1 MDVTNVR
8 RAKGKFFRVLQTAK
22 RSQTAVMTLK
32 PGEESGP
39 KANEH
44 PKSEQVLLVLE
55 GEVQAEVG
63 RARRRTLKAGD
74 AVLVPRGTA
83 HRFVN
88 KGERPALTFNV
99 YAPPAY
105 DPDESQ

>member
-1 MDVTNVR
+1 MDVANVR
-8 RAKGKFFRVLQTAK
+8 RAGGKFFRVLQTGK
-22 RSQTAVMTLK
+22 RSQTAVMALK

-44 PKSEQVLLVLE
+44 PRSEQVLLVLE
-55 GEVQAEVG
+55 GEVRAEVG

-74 AVLVPRGTA
+74 AVVVPPGTR

-88 KGERPALTFNV
+88 KGKRTARTLNF

-105 DPDESQ
+105 DPDESG

>member
-1 MDVTNVR
+1 MNVTNVR
-8 RAKGKFFRVLQTAK
+8 KARGTFFRVLQTGK
-22 RSQTAVMTLK
+22 RGQTAVMTLK

-55 GEVQAEVG
+55 GEVLAEVG
-63 RARRRTLKAGD
+63 SSRRRTLKAGD
-74 AVLVPRGTA
+74 SVVVPPGVS

-88 KGERPALTFNV
+88 KGKRPAVTFNF

-105 DPDESQ
+105 EPDESE